1 MSIIQEALR
10 RKTEDP
16 SAPPPFPVAP
26 PPVNEPPPPR
36 HGRKLAVVLLVVLAM
51 VAAGLGGLYLLVRV
65 GFRSWM
71 DTVSEQITI
80 EFEHLPAE
88 ASDDSE
94 DAPVDEI
101 PAAPPAPEP
110 SAPAA
115 PEPPAQITWPRLTLT
130 GLIAPQAGRGGAAL
144 FRETGVLGEDESYRG
159 IRVVE
164 VRPEGVTLE
173 YRGHRM
179 RLREG
184 QSTAD
189 DR

>member
-16 SAPPPFPVAP
+16 NAPPPFPVAP

-36 HGRKLAVVLLVVLAM
+36 HGRKLAVVLLVVLVM
-51 VAAGLGGLYLLVRV
+51 VAAGLGGLYLLLRI
-65 GFRSWM
+65 GFQSWM
-71 DTVSEQITI
+71 NTVSDQITI
-80 EFEHLPAE
+80 EFEYPADEPAVEAE
-88 ASDDSE
+88 AP
-94 DAPVDEI
+94 PVEA
-101 PAAPPAPEP
+101 AAPPAPSPE
-110 SAPAA
+110 PAA
-115 PEPPAQITWPRLTLT
+115 PPPPEAPAQVTWPRLTLT

-144 FRETGVLGEDESYRG
+144 FRETGVLGEDESFRG
-159 IRVVE
+159 VRVIE